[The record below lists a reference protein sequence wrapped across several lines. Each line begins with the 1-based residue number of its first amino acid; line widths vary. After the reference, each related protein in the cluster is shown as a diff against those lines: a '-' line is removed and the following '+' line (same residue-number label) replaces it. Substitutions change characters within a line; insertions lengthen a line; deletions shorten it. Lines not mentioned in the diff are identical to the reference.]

1 MVAKVLNTLCAAAII
16 ANTSS
21 SFPSVILITLP
32 KYVKDVTSQFYAEF
46 IDGDLLPRIA
56 INPDGLGL
64 TRIELK
70 S

>member
-1 MVAKVLNTLCAAAII
+1 MVAKVFNTLCAFLLL

-21 SFPSVILITLP
+21 SFPPVILITLS
-32 KYVKDVTSQFYAEF
+32 KYVKDITSQFYAEF

-56 INPDGLGL
+56 VNPDGLGL
-64 TRIELK
+64 IRIDFK